1 MAIKTQRFVI
11 QVLELSI
18 YTFLAIY
25 AGVSLAYLSADY
37 IIWVTDD
44 GQRIP
49 MTADMIKLMKHS
61 TLVFIVAIS
70 SLAFSLT
77 AIGLQWIRKEIG
89 KDIAFLDKRIKGEQ

>member
-1 MAIKTQRFVI
+1 MAIKTQHFVI

-25 AGVSLAYLSADY
+25 AGVTLAYLSADY
-37 IIWVTDD
+37 IIWVTDG

-49 MTADMIKLMKHS
+49 VEADMVKLMKDS
-61 TLVFIVAIS
+61 TLVFIVTVA

-77 AIGLQWIRKEIG
+77 SIGLQWISKEIK
-89 KDIAFLDKRIKGEQ
+89 KDIDLLDKRIKGEQ